1 MKKDPKKEFKR
12 KVSRK
17 VKKIAKGLSTTSRK
31 FAYDA
36 WTEPRQVDTKNPGGA
51 KISRPKNTKGKLM
64 N

>member
-1 MKKDPKKEFKR
+1 MKKNSKQEFKR
-12 KVSRK
+12 KVSKK
-17 VKKIAKGLSTTSRK
+17 VKKIAKGLPTTSRK